1 MAAEDAPE
9 RLRMKD
15 LVEATGVARSTIH
28 YYVSEDLIP
37 PPERPKPNVALYDP
51 ISVDL
56 IRYIRDAQRLHRY
69 PLDWIRTNVK
79 HILAGLPP
87 DDLLHL
93 NERLLGPP
101 RPLVDVEEAKGQ
113 LDDADGALERFVSLG
128 LVHPTTDGKYDEFDI
143 RVAEVLQRAE
153 DAGLPAEAFTGVV
166 HALREVE
173 AQTAA
178 IAKEYIDSP
187 MPMSAERAML
197 LVEIMGR
204 LHPYLLRRFLEEREN
219 P

>member
-1 MAAEDAPE
+1 MVAKEAPD

-15 LVEATGVARSTIH
+15 LVEATGVPRSTIH

-37 PPERPKPNVALYDP
+37 APERPKPNVALYDP

-93 NERLLGPP
+93 NERLLGPT
-101 RPLVDVEEAKGQ
+101 RPLVDLEEAKEQ
-113 LDDADGALERFVSLG
+113 LDDSDGTLERFVSLG
-128 LVHPTTDGKYDEFDI
+128 LVHPTSDGKFDEFDI
-143 RVAEVLQRAE
+143 RVAEVLRRAE

-166 HALREVE
+166 DALREVE

-178 IAKEYIDSP
+178 IATEYIDSP
-187 MPMSAERAML
+187 MPMSSERAML

-204 LHPYLLRRFLEEREN
+204 LHPYLLRRFLEEREA

>member
-1 MAAEDAPE
+1 VVAIEAPD

-37 PPERPKPNVALYDP
+37 APERPKPNVALYDP
-51 ISVDL
+51 ICVDL

-87 DDLLHL
+87 DEILHL

-101 RPLVDVEEAKGQ
+101 RPVFGPAQAKEQ
-113 LDDADGALERFVSLG
+113 LGDSAAALERYVSLG
-128 LVHPTTDGKYDEFDI
+128 LVYPTKEGNFDEFDI
-143 RVAEVLQRAE
+143 RVAELLLRAE
-153 DAGLPAEAFTGVV
+153 ETGLPAEAFSGVV
-166 HALREVE
+166 NALKEVE

-178 IAKEYIDSP
+178 IVEEHIDNP

-197 LVEIMGR
+197 LVEVMGR
-204 LHPYLLRRFLEEREN
+204 LQPYLLRRFLEQRES